1 MTNLEISL
9 KTGLNELKFGLTMD
23 EVKKIMGNPDDTEEL
38 DDSEVKTE
46 VWYYWEDGITVFF
59 EMHGIYKCVC
69 LETDNPD
76 SVLLGRK
83 ISELKEGDIQ
93 DLFVENNYNEYETE
107 DEEWGEKRISID
119 DAVVDIYFDKGA
131 IVSVN
136 WGVDFDENESPIWPK
151 K

>member
-9 KTGLNELKFGLTMD
+9 KKGLNELQFGLTMD
-23 EVKKIMGNPDDTEEL
+23 EVKKIMGNPDDMETL
-38 DDSEVKTE
+38 DDPEEKTE

-76 SVLLGRK
+76 SVLLGSK
-83 ISELKEGDIQ
+83 ISDLKEGDIKE
-93 DLFVENNYNEYETE
+93 LFEKNKYTEFETE

-136 WGVDFDENESPIWPK
+136 WGVDYDEEEEPIWP
-151 K
+151 